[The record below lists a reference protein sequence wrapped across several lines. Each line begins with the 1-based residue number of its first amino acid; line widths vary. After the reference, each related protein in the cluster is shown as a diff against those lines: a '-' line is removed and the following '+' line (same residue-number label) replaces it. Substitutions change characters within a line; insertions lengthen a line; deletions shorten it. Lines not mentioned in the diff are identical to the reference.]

1 MRLTAYAILIAFTF
15 LVACTV
21 PQRAIQNYVV
31 DLQDTSMGVAHYLAE
46 PRIQKNDL
54 LNIRIYSAA
63 LDPKVDE
70 LYNLHPGNFA
80 QNNSQQG
87 YLVDQSGN
95 IELPRIGL
103 LHAEGLSKTE
113 LAGQIKQKLA
123 GELQDP
129 SVIIRFTNF
138 RVIVMGEVAA
148 PGVKTIQEENLT
160 VLEAIAMAG
169 DITSVGKKAA
179 VKVLREQGGQRR
191 LGVIDLTSSRMFASP
206 YYQLQ
211 QNDVVL
217 VEATPY
223 KTRSAEQQRIT
234 QQIGFALTVLTSIA
248 LVYNIFVK

>member
-1 MRLTAYAILIAFTF
+1 MRLAAYSILIALTF
-15 LVACTV
+15 LASCTV

-31 DLQDTSMGVAHYLAE
+31 DLQDTSLGLDHFLAE

-70 LYNLHPGNFA
+70 LYNLHLGNSA
-80 QNNSQQG
+80 QNISQQG
-87 YLVDQSGN
+87 YLVDQQGN
-95 IELPRIGL
+95 IELPRIGQ
-103 LHAEGLSKTE
+103 LHAEGLRKSE
-113 LAGQIKQKLA
+113 LAASIKQKLA
-123 GELQDP
+123 GQLQDP
-129 SVIIRFTNF
+129 SVIIRFSNF
-138 RVIVMGEVAA
+138 RVIVMGEVSS

-160 VLEAIAMAG
+160 VLEALAMAG
-169 DITSVGKKAA
+169 DITPVGKKTA
-179 VKVLREQGGQRR
+179 VKVLREQGGQRK
-191 LGVIDLTSSRMFASP
+191 LGIIDLTNSKMFASP

-234 QQIGFALTVLTSIA
+234 QQIGFALTVITSIA